1 MESIMVMLRFQLLEG
16 LSRMKF
22 STSSLMRMIQMVTR
36 KLKLLSNG
44 KRNRLIVMVIG
55 VLSALIMN

>member
-55 VLSALIMN
+55 VL